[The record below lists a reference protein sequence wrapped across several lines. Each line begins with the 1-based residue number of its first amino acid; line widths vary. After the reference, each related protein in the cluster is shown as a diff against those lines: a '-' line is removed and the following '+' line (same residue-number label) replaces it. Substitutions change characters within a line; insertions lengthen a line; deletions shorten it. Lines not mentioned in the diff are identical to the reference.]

1 MNKKKA
7 LGKGIGALIPEKKEE
22 EAGNIANIKIGA
34 ISPNRFQPRKQFN
47 PERHKELVAS
57 IKEKGIVQPILIRP
71 TKDGK
76 GFEII
81 AGERRLRATKELG
94 LEEIPAIIKKVSDE
108 EALELSLIENIQ
120 REELNPIEEASAY
133 KELIDKF
140 NLAQEDIARAVGK
153 DRSTISNTLRLLKL
167 PKKIQDYVSR
177 GTLSM
182 GHARAILGIENEK
195 QQIKIADEVAKKGL
209 SVRETEGLVNRS
221 RERKGVRQ
229 EKAKDPCIRELEEE
243 LQRILGTKVTITQG
257 KKRGKIQLEFYTP
270 SDFERLIKILK
281 K

>member
-1 MNKKKA
+1 MKKRA
-7 LGKGIGALIPEKKEE
+7 LGKGIEALIPEKEGTKT
-22 EAGNIANIKIGA
+22 GNIVSINLSQV
-34 ISPNRFQPRKQFN
+34 SPGRFQPRKQFN

-71 TKDGK
+71 VKNGK
-76 GFEII
+76 RFEII
-81 AGERRLRATKELG
+81 AGERRLRAAKELG

-108 EALELSLIENIQ
+108 EALEISLIENIQ
-120 REELNPIEEASAY
+120 REELNPIEEAHAY

-140 NLAQEDIARAVGK
+140 NLAQEDIAKAVGK

-177 GTLSM
+177 EKLSM

-195 QQIKIADEVAKKGL
+195 QQIKIADEVARKGL

-221 RERKGVRQ
+221 K
-229 EKAKDPCIRELEEE
+229 EKEIVKPKKTKDLYIKELEEE

-270 SDFERLIKILK
+270 ADLERLIKILK

>member
-1 MNKKKA
+1 MKKRA
-7 LGKGIGALIPEKKEE
+7 LGKGIEALIPEKKEE
-22 EAGNIANIKIGA
+22 EAGNIANIKIGV
-34 ISPNRFQPRKQFN
+34 ISPNRFQPRKQFD
-47 PERHKELVAS
+47 PERHKELAAS
-57 IKEKGIVQPILIRP
+57 IKEKGIIQPILIRP
-71 TKDGK
+71 VKDGK

-81 AGERRLRATKELG
+81 AGERRLRAAKELG
-94 LEEIPAIIKKVSDE
+94 LEEMPAIIKKVSDE

-120 REELNPIEEASAY
+120 REELNPIEEAYAY

-209 SVRETEGLVNRS
+209 SVRETEDLVNRS
-221 RERKGVRQ
+221 K
-229 EKAKDPCIRELEEE
+229 EKEIVKPKKTKDLYIKELEEE
-243 LQRILGTKVTITQG
+243 LQRILGTKVTIIQG
-257 KKRGKIQLEFYTP
+257 KKRGNIQLEFYTP
-270 SDFERLIKILK
+270 SDFERLMKILK